1 MVLVEQNVAEALA
14 VSDLAYVLDH
24 GRIVRSGVSG
34 ELGDDPAIQAAY
46 MGL

>member
-14 VSDLAYVLDH
+14 VSDRAYVLDH
-24 GRIVRSGVSG
+24 GRIVRSGVSA
-34 ELGDDPAIQAAY
+34 ELGGDAAIQAAY